1 MTEPLGTRAARALE
15 AVADHVAVSAIGLVL
30 RLWLAWVFLEAA
42 WPKLM
47 QPGTFALSIATYQ
60 ILPLSLINL
69 MALVLPWLELLAAL
83 GLLLGVLTRASALCL
98 IGMTVMFIV
107 AIVIAIKKQIVMTSC
122 GCFAAGAESTMKTL
136 TYAYV
141 WRDLGYLGAA
151 VWVALLDDGR
161 LGLTGLW
168 RRLRRPHA

>member
-1 MTEPLGTRAARALE
+1 MTEPLTRRAAHGLE
-15 AVADHVAVSAIGLVL
+15 ALSDHVVLAGIGLVA

-42 WPKLM
+42 WPKL
-47 QPGTFALSIATYQ
+47 QHPATFALSIATYQ

-69 MALVLPWLELLAAL
+69 MAIVLPWLELLAAL
-83 GLLLGVLTRASALCL
+83 GLLLGVLTRASALCVA
-98 IGMTVMFIV
+98 GMCVIFIV
-107 AIVIAIKKQIVMTSC
+107 AIVIAIDKQIVMTSC
-122 GCFAAGAESTMKTL
+122 GCFAAEAESTMKTL

-141 WRDLGYLGAA
+141 WRDLAYLGAA
-151 VWVALLDDGR
+151 AYVAFLDDGR